1 MRTISILIVSAT
13 ICTFLVRPS
22 NAQDE
27 SAGTTASSA
36 HEAHAA
42 YQAAIN
48 SNDLDTLLDILT
60 EDAVFMAP
68 NDKPYVGKE
77 AIRPWLEGYLAAYK
91 THWDKTV
98 EEFVVVGEWAFE
110 RYSYKSTDTPL
121 DGGAAIQ
128 DTGWGFLVY
137 HHDGDGMWRVARDAW
152 GQDHPAAM

>member
-1 MRTISILIVSAT
+1 MRTIFALVVTVAS
-13 ICTFLVRPS
+13 CTFFAAASR
-22 NAQDE
+22 AQE
-27 SAGTTASSA
+27 EPTGAASA

-48 SNDLDTLLDILT
+48 SNDLDTLLGMLT

-68 NDKPYVGKE
+68 NDKPYAGKE

-98 EEFVVVGEWAFE
+98 EEFVVAGEWAFE
-110 RYSYKSTDTPL
+110 RYSYKSTDTPF
-121 DGGAAIQ
+121 DGGSAFQ
-128 DTGWGFLVY
+128 DTGWGLLIY
-137 HHDGDGMWRVARDAW
+137 HHDADGMWRVARDAW